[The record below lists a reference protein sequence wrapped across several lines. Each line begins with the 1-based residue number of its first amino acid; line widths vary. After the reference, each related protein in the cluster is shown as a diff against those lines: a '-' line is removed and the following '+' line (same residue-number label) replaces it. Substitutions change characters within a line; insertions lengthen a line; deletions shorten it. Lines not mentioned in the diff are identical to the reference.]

1 MNENLQMIQC
11 FSYILHILVL
21 SVVIGINRF
30 NNSLYS
36 SIYFSLTIHV
46 FFKKK
51 FLIISLNLVH
61 STDILWFSIYTSAS
75 FFVVVF
81 WHGYYIDIIE
91 IYLSKKEKGILVFL
105 TILISHIDT
114 PNNNSTSYT
123 LFLILPDC

>member
-11 FSYILHILVL
+11 FSYVLHILGL

-36 SIYFSLTIHV
+36 SIYFSLPYMY
-46 FFKKK
+46 FFK

-75 FFVVVF
+75 IFF
-81 WHGYYIDIIE
+81 
-91 IYLSKKEKGILVFL
+91 SCRGI
-105 TILISHIDT
+105 ILIK
-114 PNNNSTSYT
+114 
-123 LFLILPDC
+123 